1 MVGLFLRGCLL
12 HSLSEFDVLLAMD
25 GSMPSGLK
33 VVLFVL
39 IAFLLVI
46 LGVLACLAFV
56 IRRRPTAAQRKAAAQ
71 ETGDDVVS
79 DLEEPMPMMHAVS
92 IGSVEGLAVAADSSL
107 ACPTCR
113 REYEGD
119 LQFCPNDAR
128 RLIPSS
134 EMLDRSRS
142 GGSVCPRCQRA
153 FDPGVRFCPH
163 DAAELVPV
171 SIYEI
176 TRNGKREPSP
186 TGILA
191 KICPQCRKR
200 YDLAATFCGKDGSE
214 LKTVN

>member
-1 MVGLFLRGCLL
+1 
-12 HSLSEFDVLLAMD
+12 
-25 GSMPSGLK
+25 MPGGLK

-56 IRRRPTAAQRKAAAQ
+56 IRRRPASASKTAEREAS
-71 ETGDDVVS
+71 DVGPDIEV
-79 DLEEPMPMMHAVS
+79 DMPMMHAVS
-92 IGSVEGLAVAADSSL
+92 VGSMEGLAVADASSL

-113 REYEGD
+113 REYDVG

-128 RLIPSS
+128 RLVPSS
-134 EMLDRSRS
+134 EMLDRARS

-153 FDPGVRFCPH
+153 FDPGIRFCPH

-176 TRNGKREPSP
+176 TQGAKRETSP

-200 YDLAATFCGKDGSE
+200 YDLASTFCGKDGSE